1 MPTLYECRYKYNQ
14 SLAVHPFEIVCK
26 PTKAEKQRCFSSK
39 THCLSRKT
47 TVAFKVMYSLFSL
60 QSNSNLLNLVLSS
73 MKWSLPYPIQDPK
86 QHLKIK
92 ETLYIGI
99 LTFSIS
105 SIYGKK
111 CISGLVAS
119 LASGWFYFYR
129 KSM

>member
-14 SLAVHPFEIVCK
+14 SRVVRRFEIVCK

-39 THCLSRKT
+39 TYCLSRKT

-60 QSNSNLLNLVLSS
+60 QSNPTLLNLVLSS
-73 MKWSLPYPIQDPK
+73 MKWSLTYPIQDPK

-92 ETLYIGI
+92 ETLCIEI

-105 SIYGKK
+105 SIYGKNV
-111 CISGLVAS
+111 LQFQV
-119 LASGWFYFYR
+119 LQQD
-129 KSM
+129 

>member
-1 MPTLYECRYKYNQ
+1 M
-14 SLAVHPFEIVCK
+14 
-26 PTKAEKQRCFSSK
+26 
-39 THCLSRKT
+39 
-47 TVAFKVMYSLFSL
+47 AFKVMYSLFSL

-99 LTFSIS
+99 PTFSIS

-111 CISGLVAS
+111 CITVSGLAAR